1 MDYSIIIKSMSFF
14 QIFAMLTSPFLAVE
28 VIIRPG
34 SSGRSFGGGWR
45 GRGPEMREI
54 QRDFSNI
61 DIWLVIND
69 G

>member
-1 MDYSIIIKSMSFF
+1 
-14 QIFAMLTSPFLAVE
+14 MLNSPFLAVE

-45 GRGPEMREI
+45 GRGPEMRKF
-54 QRDFSNI
+54 QRDFSNM

>member
-14 QIFAMLTSPFLAVE
+14 QIFAMLNSPFLAVE

-54 QRDFSNI
+54 QRDFSNM
-61 DIWLVIND
+61 DKKMVND
-69 G
+69 VG